1 MPSMSINKK
10 NLKPLLIG
18 EFLHSVFWDGSNK
31 KVTLEADINNDLNKE
46 TVTLGLDTP
55 VGVKIEVDLKDNTYR
70 ISGIEDLRED
80 FYAQLVIKDITR
92 DGIPDILLAI
102 GDGLTEL
109 FLYIWQFDRIS
120 YLKTQRKK
128 YFNPFNCLG
137 CLEGQEV
144 MRIFPNGRIDIP
156 FGSQGLFE
164 TYIWNGYKLEKI
176 ENNEEMD
183 NKILRVE
190 TQMSQLNSMKCFIT
204 GTPFC
209 NKNITLRD
217 NWVFLAYD
225 YSNKDTEKIMGIV
238 STVLNEFGLE
248 SKIAGNEKVNY
259 DFMCKICKLIQE
271 SRYFIAD
278 ITGLNFNVGFELGI
292 AVGIG
297 RDSIIIAE
305 KSSREASDL
314 KRTEAIKYSLEN
326 IDEFRNNF
334 TEMIKNII
342 EK

>member
-1 MPSMSINKK
+1 MNVNKK

-18 EFLHSVFWDGSNK
+18 EFLHTVFWDGSNK
-31 KVTLEADINNDLNKE
+31 SVTLEADIDNDLNKE
-46 TVTLGLDTP
+46 TITLGLDTQ
-55 VGVKIEVDLKDNTYR
+55 VGIKIDVSLNDNTFR
-70 ISGIEDLRED
+70 LSGIEDLKED

-102 GDGLTEL
+102 GDGSSEL
-109 FLYIWQFDRIS
+109 FLNIWQFDRIS
-120 YLKTQRKK
+120 YLNTQRKK
-128 YFNPFNCLG
+128 YLNPFNCIG
-137 CLEGQEV
+137 YLEGQEV
-144 MRIFPNGRIDIP
+144 MRVFPNGRIDVP

-183 NKILRVE
+183 GKILRIE
-190 TQMSQLNSMKCFIT
+190 TQLSQLNSMKCFIT

-209 NKNITLRD
+209 NQNITLRD

-225 YSNKDTEKIMGIV
+225 YSNKNIEKIMGIV
-238 STVLNEFGLE
+238 SSALKEFGLE
-248 SKIAGNEKVNY
+248 SKIAKDLKVNY

-271 SRYFIAD
+271 SKYFIAD

-297 RDSIIIAE
+297 RDSIIIAD
-305 KSSREASDL
+305 KSSKEASDL
-314 KRTEAIKYSLEN
+314 KRNEAIKYDSEN
-326 IDEFRNNF
+326 IEDFKNNL